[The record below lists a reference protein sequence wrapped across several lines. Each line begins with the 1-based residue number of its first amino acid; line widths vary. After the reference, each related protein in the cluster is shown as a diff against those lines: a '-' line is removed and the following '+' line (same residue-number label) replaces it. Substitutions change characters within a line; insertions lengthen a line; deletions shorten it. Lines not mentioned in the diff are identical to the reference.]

1 MTRVRPWRL
10 MWCVVLGGVAANVAA
25 AGAQQPS
32 PQPRV
37 QLAVGG
43 VFTGPMPLGATSA
56 DLTRPDGSPLPLFET
71 DVSLRPGPGA
81 EAHLTR
87 LLGTRWAAE
96 LSGTW
101 TATTIRTRISSDFES
116 VPATTLTERLSRF
129 AVEGSL
135 LWHLARTADR
145 TVFLRAGGGWMREVA
160 GSATFSDDGLV
171 GSVGAGVRYWWR
183 RSTPGGGRRWGVRLD
198 GRAVLRARGVD
209 LGAETVRVA
218 PAAAADLLFGF

>member
-1 MTRVRPWRL
+1 MTRVRRRL
-10 MWCVVLGGVAANVAA
+10 TCSVVLGVVAVNVAGA
-25 AGAQQPS
+25 AAQQPG
-32 PQPRV
+32 QPRV
-37 QLAVGG
+37 QVAVGG
-43 VFTGPMPLGATSA
+43 VFTGPMPLGTTSA
-56 DLTRPDGSPLPLFET
+56 DLIRPDGTPLPLFES
-71 DVSLRPGPGA
+71 DLSLRPGPGA

-101 TATTIRTRISSDFES
+101 TATTMRTRISSDFEG

-135 LWHLARTADR
+135 LWHLAATADR
-145 TVFLRAGGGWMREVA
+145 AVFLRAGGGFMREVA
-160 GSATFSDDGLV
+160 GAATFSDDGLI
-171 GSVGAGVRYWWR
+171 GSVGAGVKYWWR

-209 LGAETVRVA
+209 LGAETIRVA